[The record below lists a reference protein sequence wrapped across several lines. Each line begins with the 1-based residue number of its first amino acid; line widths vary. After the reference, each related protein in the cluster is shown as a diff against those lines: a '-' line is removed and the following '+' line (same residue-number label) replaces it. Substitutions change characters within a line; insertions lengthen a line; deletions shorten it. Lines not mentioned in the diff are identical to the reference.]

1 MMNIFISPF
10 YDTVFFI
17 DMLIRLMILQQIS
30 GLFLSNLK
38 KCWIAFLL
46 TGCQIVFYDIY
57 LLLEPFSFL
66 VIIPFLKT
74 NWNGTQKL
82 FYGLLPFVIGDMFQ
96 RIISLYLRFVFQL
109 DYFSLGLF
117 FDIILTLLL
126 IPFYTL
132 FFKGLRIEAKY
143 LKVDTLDSDFKNM
156 FIRLNISFI
165 VYFLF
170 VRTTVLIERWVEMK
184 VISVNWDPYYVRTN
198 IVLLYFVLFTASLL
212 YLNYRNKEKQ
222 DKEIQELKDKQLTDL
237 GRYSRH
243 VESLYKEIRSFRHDY
258 TNILISLNE
267 AIKEEDIVA
276 IRSIYQEVIADSD
289 RKFYD
294 GKYDIARL
302 SNIQNPAV
310 KSLLSSKMLEA
321 QKKGIAISVE
331 VDAEIEP
338 PALELIEFITIL
350 SILLDNAIDA
360 AEQCVNGNI
369 VFAYF
374 QEDDRKIIVVENT
387 TVEDKVSTSHIF
399 EYGHSTKGD
408 NRGIGLANVKAILH
422 KYPKFSISTN
432 SSNHRFVQELIFIEN
447 EY

>member
-184 VISVNWDPYYVRTN
+184 VISFNWDPYYVRTN

-258 TNILISLNE
+258 TNILVSLNE

-360 AEQCVNGNI
+360 AEQCTNGNI

-374 QEDDRKIIVVENT
+374 QEYDRKIVVVENT

-408 NRGIGLANVKAILH
+408 NRGIGLANVKAVLD
-422 KYPKFSISTN
+422 KYPKFTLSTN

>member
-1 MMNIFISPF
+1 MNIFISPF

-30 GLFLSNLK
+30 GLFLSKKK

-74 NWNGTQKL
+74 NWNRTQKI

-143 LKVDTLDSDFKNM
+143 LKVDTLDSDFKNI
-156 FIRLNISFI
+156 FLSLNISFI

-184 VISVNWDPYYVRTN
+184 VIAVNWDPYYVRTN

-222 DKEIQELKDKQLTDL
+222 ENEIQELKDKQLADL

-276 IRSIYQEVIADSD
+276 IRTIYSEVIADSD

-374 QEDDRKIIVVENT
+374 QEYDRKIIVVENT

-408 NRGIGLANVKAILH
+408 NRGIGLANVKTILDN
-422 KYPKFSISTN
+422 YPKFSISTN
-432 SSNHRFVQELIFIEN
+432 SSNHRFVQELVFLE
-447 EY
+447 

>member
-1 MMNIFISPF
+1 MNIFISPF

-30 GLFLSNLK
+30 GLFLSKKK
-38 KCWIAFLL
+38 KCLIASCL
-46 TGCQIVFYDIY
+46 TVCQIILYDIY

-66 VIIPFLKT
+66 IVIPFFKT

-143 LKVDTLDSDFKNM
+143 LKVDTLDSDFKNI
-156 FIRLNISFI
+156 FLSLNISFI

-184 VISVNWDPYYVRTN
+184 VIAVNWDPYYVRTN

-222 DKEIQELKDKQLTDL
+222 DKEIQELKDKQLADL

-258 TNILISLNE
+258 TNILVSLNE
-267 AIKEEDIVA
+267 AIKDEDIVA
-276 IRSIYQEVIADSD
+276 IRSIYHEVIADTD

-321 QKKGIAISVE
+321 QKKGISISVE

-338 PALELIEFITIL
+338 PDLELIEFITIL

-360 AEQCVNGNI
+360 AEQCTNGNI

-374 QEDDRKIIVVENT
+374 QEDDRKIVVVENT

-408 NRGIGLANVKAILH
+408 NRGIGLANVKTILDN
-422 KYPKFSISTN
+422 YPKFSISTN
-432 SSNHRFVQELIFIEN
+432 SSNHRFVQELVFLD
-447 EY
+447 

>member
-1 MMNIFISPF
+1 MTISPG
-10 YDTVFFI
+10 YDALFFI
-17 DMLIRLMILQQIS
+17 DILIRLYIFQQIS
-30 GLFLSNLK
+30 GFKIEKKKRITIAVIITLASILLSSTFQL
-38 KCWIAFLL
+38 W
-46 TGCQIVFYDIY
+46 
-57 LLLEPFSFL
+57 EPFSL
-66 VIIPFLKT
+66 LLIVSFLKT
-74 NWNGTQKL
+74 DWNKTQKI
-82 FYGLLPFVIGDMFQ
+82 FYCLLPFVIGDMFQ
-96 RIISLYLRFVFQL
+96 RIIGLYLRFI
-109 DYFSLGLF
+109 
-117 FDIILTLLL
+117 FDIDIVTLNSSPLFNILLTLLL
-126 IPFYTL
+126 VPFYTI
-132 FFKGLRIEAKY
+132 FFKGLGIESKN
-143 LKVDTLDSDFKNM
+143 LQVDTLNQDFKKIFIGLNVFFITYFLIIRSM
-156 FIRLNISFI
+156 IQLEIAIENGLNLKIDTYFIR
-165 VYFLF
+165 
-170 VRTTVLIERWVEMK
+170 
-184 VISVNWDPYYVRTN
+184 TN
-198 IVLLYFVLFTASLL
+198 VLLIYFILFTVSML
-212 YLNYRNKEKQ
+212 YLNYQKKEKQ
-222 DKEIQELKDKQLTDL
+222 DKEIQELKDKQLADL

-374 QEDDRKIIVVENT
+374 QEYDRKIIVVENT

-408 NRGIGLANVKAILH
+408 NRGIGLANVKTILDN
-422 KYPKFSISTN
+422 YPKFSISTD
-432 SSNHRFVQELIFIEN
+432 SSNHRFVQELVFLE
-447 EY
+447 

>member
-1 MMNIFISPF
+1 MNIFISPF

-96 RIISLYLRFVFQL
+96 RIISLYLRFMFQL

-143 LKVDTLDSDFKNM
+143 LKVDTLDSDFKNI

-258 TNILISLNE
+258 TNILVSLNE

-276 IRSIYQEVIADSD
+276 IRTIYREVIADSD

-331 VDAEIEP
+331 VDSEIEP

-374 QEDDRKIIVVENT
+374 QEYDRKIIIVENT

>member
-1 MMNIFISPF
+1 MNIFISPF

-258 TNILISLNE
+258 TNILVSLNE

-360 AEQCVNGNI
+360 AEQCTNGNI

-374 QEDDRKIIVVENT
+374 QEYDRKIVVVENT

>member
-30 GLFLSNLK
+30 GLFLSDLK

-117 FDIILTLLL
+117 FDTILTLLL

-258 TNILISLNE
+258 TNILVSLNE

-276 IRSIYQEVIADSD
+276 IRTIYREVIADSD

>member
-1 MMNIFISPF
+1 MKVSLG
-10 YDTVFFI
+10 YDILFFI
-17 DMLIRLMILQQIS
+17 DILIRLYIFQQIS
-30 GLFLSNLK
+30 GFKIEKKNIIMIASIITLASILLSSTFQL
-38 KCWIAFLL
+38 W
-46 TGCQIVFYDIY
+46 
-57 LLLEPFSFL
+57 EPFSL
-66 VIIPFLKT
+66 LLIVSFLKT
-74 NWNGTQKL
+74 DWNKTQKI
-82 FYGLLPFVIGDMFQ
+82 FYCLLPFVIGDMFQ
-96 RIISLYLRFVFQL
+96 RIIGLYLRFIF
-109 DYFSLGLF
+109 DIDIISFNSSPF
-117 FDIILTLLL
+117 FNIILTILLV
-126 IPFYTL
+126 PFYTIL
-132 FFKGLRIEAKY
+132 FKGLGIESKN
-143 LKVDTLDSDFKNM
+143 LQVDTLDQTFKKIFISLNVFFITYFLIIRGM
-156 FIRLNISFI
+156 IQLEIAIENGLILNIDTYFIR
-165 VYFLF
+165 
-170 VRTTVLIERWVEMK
+170 
-184 VISVNWDPYYVRTN
+184 TN
-198 IVLLYFVLFTASLL
+198 VLLIYFTIFIISML
-212 YLNYRNKEKQ
+212 YLNYQKKEKQ
-222 DKEIQELKDKQLTDL
+222 DKEIQELKDKQLADL

-276 IRSIYQEVIADSD
+276 IRTIYQGVIADSD

-338 PALELIEFITIL
+338 PDLELIEFITIL

-360 AEQCVNGNI
+360 AKQCANGNI

-408 NRGIGLANVKAILH
+408 NRGIGLANVKAILDN
-422 KYPKFSISTN
+422 YPKFSISTN
-432 SSNHRFVQELIFIEN
+432 SSNHRFVQELVFLE
-447 EY
+447 

>member
-1 MMNIFISPF
+1 MNIFISPF
-10 YDTVFFI
+10 YDTIFFI

-30 GLFLSNLK
+30 GLFLSKKK
-38 KCWIAFLL
+38 KCLIASCL
-46 TGCQIVFYDIY
+46 TVSQIILYDIY

-66 VIIPFLKT
+66 IVIPFFKT
-74 NWNGTQKL
+74 NWNKTQKI

-143 LKVDTLDSDFKNM
+143 LKVDTLDSDFKNI
-156 FIRLNISFI
+156 FLSLNISFI

-237 GRYSRH
+237 SRYSRH

-258 TNILISLNE
+258 TNILVSLNE

-276 IRSIYQEVIADSD
+276 IRTIYSEVIADSD

-321 QKKGIAISVE
+321 QKKGISISVE

-408 NRGIGLANVKAILH
+408 NRGIGLANVKAILDN
-422 KYPKFSISTN
+422 YPKFSISTN
-432 SSNHRFVQELIFIEN
+432 SSNHRFVQELVFLE
-447 EY
+447 

>member
-1 MMNIFISPF
+1 MKVSLG
-10 YDTVFFI
+10 YDILFFI
-17 DMLIRLMILQQIS
+17 DILIRLYIFQQIS
-30 GLFLSNLK
+30 GYNIDKKKRIAIAAIITIASILFSKTFQL
-38 KCWIAFLL
+38 W
-46 TGCQIVFYDIY
+46 
-57 LLLEPFSFL
+57 EPFSLL
-66 VIIPFLKT
+66 VLVFSLKT
-74 NWNGTQKL
+74 GWNRTQKI
-82 FYGLLPFVIGDMFQ
+82 FYCLLPFVIGDMFQ
-96 RIISLYLRFVFQL
+96 RIIGLYLRFVF
-109 DYFSLGLF
+109 DI
-117 FDIILTLLL
+117 DIISFNSSPFFNILLTLLL
-126 IPFYTL
+126 VPFYTT
-132 FFKGLRIEAKY
+132 FFKGLGIESKN
-143 LKVDTLDSDFKNM
+143 LQVDTLDQTFKKIFISLNVFFITYFLIIRGM
-156 FIRLNISFI
+156 IQLEIAIDNGLILNIDTYFIRTNVLLIYFTIFI
-165 VYFLF
+165 VS
-170 VRTTVLIERWVEMK
+170 M
-184 VISVNWDPYYVRTN
+184 
-198 IVLLYFVLFTASLL
+198 L
-212 YLNYRNKEKQ
+212 YLNYQKKEKQ
-222 DKEIQELKDKQLTDL
+222 DKEIQELKDKQLADL

-243 VESLYKEIRSFRHDY
+243 IESLYKEIRSFRHDY
-258 TNILISLNE
+258 TNILVSLNE
-267 AIKEEDIVA
+267 AIKAEDIVA
-276 IRSIYQEVIADSD
+276 IRTIYHEVIADSD

-360 AEQCVNGNI
+360 AERCTNGNI

-374 QEDDRKIIVVENT
+374 QEYDRKIVVVENT

-432 SSNHRFVQELIFIEN
+432 SSNHRFVQELVFLE
-447 EY
+447 

>member
-1 MMNIFISPF
+1 MKVSLG
-10 YDTVFFI
+10 YDILFFI
-17 DMLIRLMILQQIS
+17 DILIRLYIFQQIS
-30 GLFLSNLK
+30 GFKIEKKNIIMIASIITLASILLSSTFQL
-38 KCWIAFLL
+38 W
-46 TGCQIVFYDIY
+46 
-57 LLLEPFSFL
+57 EPFSL
-66 VIIPFLKT
+66 LLIVSFLKT
-74 NWNGTQKL
+74 DWNKTQKI
-82 FYGLLPFVIGDMFQ
+82 FYCLLPFVIGDMFQ
-96 RIISLYLRFVFQL
+96 RIIGLYLRFIF
-109 DYFSLGLF
+109 DIDIISFNSSPF
-117 FDIILTLLL
+117 FNIILTILLV
-126 IPFYTL
+126 PFYTIL
-132 FFKGLRIEAKY
+132 FKGLGIESKN
-143 LKVDTLDSDFKNM
+143 LQVDTLAQTFKKIFISLNVFFITYFLIIRGM
-156 FIRLNISFI
+156 IQLEIAIENGLILNIDTYFIR
-165 VYFLF
+165 
-170 VRTTVLIERWVEMK
+170 
-184 VISVNWDPYYVRTN
+184 TN
-198 IVLLYFVLFTASLL
+198 VLLIYFTIFIISML
-212 YLNYRNKEKQ
+212 YLNYQKKEKQ
-222 DKEIQELKDKQLTDL
+222 DKEIQKLKDKQLADL

-276 IRSIYQEVIADSD
+276 IRTIYQGVIADSD

-360 AEQCVNGNI
+360 AEQCANGNI

-374 QEDDRKIIVVENT
+374 QEDDRKIVVVENT
-387 TVEDKVSTSHIF
+387 TVEDKVSTNHIF

-408 NRGIGLANVKAILH
+408 NRGIGLANVKVILN
-422 KYPKFSISTN
+422 KYPKFTLSTN
-432 SSNHRFVQELIFIEN
+432 SNNHRFIQELVFLE
-447 EY
+447 

>member
-1 MMNIFISPF
+1 MKVSLG
-10 YDTVFFI
+10 YDILFFI
-17 DMLIRLMILQQIS
+17 DILIRLYIFRQIS
-30 GLFLSNLK
+30 GFKIEKKNIIMIASTITLASILLSSTFQL
-38 KCWIAFLL
+38 W
-46 TGCQIVFYDIY
+46 
-57 LLLEPFSFL
+57 EPFSL
-66 VIIPFLKT
+66 LLIVSFLKT
-74 NWNGTQKL
+74 DWNKTQKI
-82 FYGLLPFVIGDMFQ
+82 FYCLLPFVIGDMFQ
-96 RIISLYLRFVFQL
+96 RIIGLYFRFLVDTDIVTL
-109 DYFSLGLF
+109 NSSPF
-117 FDIILTLLL
+117 FNILLTLLL
-126 IPFYTL
+126 VPFYTI
-132 FFKGLRIEAKY
+132 FFKGLGIESKN
-143 LKVDTLDSDFKNM
+143 LRVDTLDQTFNKTFIGLNLFFITYFLTIRGMIQLEIAIENGLNLKIDTY
-156 FIRLNISFI
+156 FIR
-165 VYFLF
+165 
-170 VRTTVLIERWVEMK
+170 
-184 VISVNWDPYYVRTN
+184 TN
-198 IVLLYFVLFTASLL
+198 VLLIYFILFTVSML
-212 YLNYRNKEKQ
+212 YLNYQKKEKQ
-222 DKEIQELKDKQLTDL
+222 DKEIQELKDKQLADL

-360 AEQCVNGNI
+360 AEQCANGNI

-374 QEDDRKIIVVENT
+374 QEDDRKIVVVENT

-408 NRGIGLANVKAILH
+408 NRGIGLANVKAILDS
-422 KYPKFSISTN
+422 YPKFSVSTN
-432 SSNHRFVQELIFIEN
+432 SNNHRFVQELVFLE
-447 EY
+447 

>member
-1 MMNIFISPF
+1 MTISPG
-10 YDTVFFI
+10 YDALFFI
-17 DMLIRLMILQQIS
+17 DILIRLYIFQQIS
-30 GLFLSNLK
+30 GFKIEKKKRITIAVIITLASILLSSTFQL
-38 KCWIAFLL
+38 W
-46 TGCQIVFYDIY
+46 
-57 LLLEPFSFL
+57 EPFSL
-66 VIIPFLKT
+66 LLIVSFLKT
-74 NWNGTQKL
+74 DWNKTQKI
-82 FYGLLPFVIGDMFQ
+82 FYCLLPFVIGDMFQ
-96 RIISLYLRFVFQL
+96 RIIGLYLRFI
-109 DYFSLGLF
+109 
-117 FDIILTLLL
+117 FDIDIVTLNSSPLFNILLTLLL
-126 IPFYTL
+126 VPFYTI
-132 FFKGLRIEAKY
+132 FFKGLGIESKN
-143 LKVDTLDSDFKNM
+143 LQVDTLNQDFKKVFIGLNVFFITYFLIIRSM
-156 FIRLNISFI
+156 IQLEIAIENGLNLKIDTYFIR
-165 VYFLF
+165 
-170 VRTTVLIERWVEMK
+170 
-184 VISVNWDPYYVRTN
+184 TN
-198 IVLLYFVLFTASLL
+198 VLLIYFILFTVSML
-212 YLNYRNKEKQ
+212 YLNYQKKEKQ
-222 DKEIQELKDKQLTDL
+222 ENEIQELKDKQLADL

-258 TNILISLNE
+258 TNILVSLNE

-276 IRSIYQEVIADSD
+276 IRTIYHEVIADSD

-374 QEDDRKIIVVENT
+374 QEDDRKIVVVENT

-408 NRGIGLANVKAILH
+408 SRGIGLANVKAILDN
-422 KYPKFSISTN
+422 YPKFSISTN
-432 SSNHRFVQELIFIEN
+432 SSNHRFVQELVFLE
-447 EY
+447 

>member
-1 MMNIFISPF
+1 MNIFISPF

-30 GLFLSNLK
+30 GLFLSKKK
-38 KCWIAFLL
+38 KCLIASCL
-46 TGCQIVFYDIY
+46 TVCQIILYDIY

-66 VIIPFLKT
+66 IVIPFFKT

-143 LKVDTLDSDFKNM
+143 LKVDTLDSDFKNI
-156 FIRLNISFI
+156 FLSLNISFI

-184 VISVNWDPYYVRTN
+184 VIAVNWDPYYVRTN

-258 TNILISLNE
+258 TNILVSLNE

-276 IRSIYQEVIADSD
+276 IRSIYHEVIADSD

-374 QEDDRKIIVVENT
+374 QEYDRKIVVVENT
-387 TVEDKVSTSHIF
+387 TVKDKVSTSHIF

-408 NRGIGLANVKAILH
+408 NRGIGLANVKAILDN
-422 KYPKFSISTN
+422 YPKFSISTN
-432 SSNHRFVQELIFIEN
+432 SSNHRFVQELVFLE
-447 EY
+447 

>member
-1 MMNIFISPF
+1 MTISPG
-10 YDTVFFI
+10 YDALFFI
-17 DMLIRLMILQQIS
+17 DILIRLYIFQQIS
-30 GLFLSNLK
+30 GFKIEKKKRITIAVIITLASILLSSTFQL
-38 KCWIAFLL
+38 W
-46 TGCQIVFYDIY
+46 
-57 LLLEPFSFL
+57 EPFSL
-66 VIIPFLKT
+66 LLIVSFLKT
-74 NWNGTQKL
+74 DWNKTQKI
-82 FYGLLPFVIGDMFQ
+82 FYCLLPFVIGDMFQ
-96 RIISLYLRFVFQL
+96 RIIGLYLRFI
-109 DYFSLGLF
+109 
-117 FDIILTLLL
+117 FDIDIVTLNSSPLFNILLTLLL
-126 IPFYTL
+126 VPFYTI
-132 FFKGLRIEAKY
+132 FFKGLGIESKN
-143 LKVDTLDSDFKNM
+143 LQVDTLNQDFKKVFIGLNVFFITYFLIIRSM
-156 FIRLNISFI
+156 IQLEIAIENGLNLKIDTYFIR
-165 VYFLF
+165 
-170 VRTTVLIERWVEMK
+170 
-184 VISVNWDPYYVRTN
+184 TN
-198 IVLLYFVLFTASLL
+198 VLLIYFILFTVSML
-212 YLNYRNKEKQ
+212 YLNYQKKEKQ
-222 DKEIQELKDKQLTDL
+222 ALEIQELKDKQLTDL

-276 IRSIYQEVIADSD
+276 IRTIYSEVIADSD

-374 QEDDRKIIVVENT
+374 QEYDRKIIVVENT

-408 NRGIGLANVKAILH
+408 NRGIGLANVKTILDN
-422 KYPKFSISTN
+422 YPKFSISTN
-432 SSNHRFVQELIFIEN
+432 SSNHRFVQELVFLE
-447 EY
+447 

>member
-1 MMNIFISPF
+1 MTISPG
-10 YDTVFFI
+10 YDALFFI
-17 DMLIRLMILQQIS
+17 DILIRLYIFQQIS
-30 GLFLSNLK
+30 GFKIEKKKRITIAVIITLASILLSSTFQL
-38 KCWIAFLL
+38 W
-46 TGCQIVFYDIY
+46 
-57 LLLEPFSFL
+57 EPFSL
-66 VIIPFLKT
+66 LLIVSFLKT
-74 NWNGTQKL
+74 DWNKTQKI
-82 FYGLLPFVIGDMFQ
+82 FYCLLPFVIGDMFQ
-96 RIISLYLRFVFQL
+96 RIIGLYLRFI
-109 DYFSLGLF
+109 
-117 FDIILTLLL
+117 FDIDIVTLNSSPLFNILLTLLL
-126 IPFYTL
+126 VPFYTI
-132 FFKGLRIEAKY
+132 FFKGLGIESKN
-143 LKVDTLDSDFKNM
+143 LQVDTLNQDFKKVFIGLNVFFITYFLIIRSM
-156 FIRLNISFI
+156 IQLEIAIENGLNLKIDTYFIR
-165 VYFLF
+165 
-170 VRTTVLIERWVEMK
+170 
-184 VISVNWDPYYVRTN
+184 TN
-198 IVLLYFVLFTASLL
+198 VLLIYFILFTVSML
-212 YLNYRNKEKQ
+212 YLNYQKKEKQ
-222 DKEIQELKDKQLTDL
+222 ALEIQELKDKQLTDL

-276 IRSIYQEVIADSD
+276 IRTIYSEVIADSD

-374 QEDDRKIIVVENT
+374 QEYDRKIVVVENT

-408 NRGIGLANVKAILH
+408 NRGIGLANVKAILDN
-422 KYPKFSISTN
+422 YPKFSISTN
-432 SSNHRFVQELIFIEN
+432 SSNHRFVQELVFLE
-447 EY
+447 

>member
-1 MMNIFISPF
+1 LMNIFISPF

-143 LKVDTLDSDFKNM
+143 LKVDTVDSDFKNI

-258 TNILISLNE
+258 TNILVSLNE
-267 AIKEEDIVA
+267 AIKEEDIDA

-321 QKKGIAISVE
+321 QKKGISISVE

-338 PALELIEFITIL
+338 PDLELIEFITIL

-360 AEQCVNGNI
+360 AEQCTNGNI

-374 QEDDRKIIVVENT
+374 QEDDRKIVVVENT

-408 NRGIGLANVKAILH
+408 NRGIGLANVKTILDN
-422 KYPKFSISTN
+422 YPKFSISTN
-432 SSNHRFVQELIFIEN
+432 SSNHRFVQELVFLD
-447 EY
+447 

>member
-1 MMNIFISPF
+1 MNIFISPF

-30 GLFLSNLK
+30 GLFLSKKK

-143 LKVDTLDSDFKNM
+143 LKVDTLDSDFKNI
-156 FIRLNISFI
+156 FLSLNISFI

-184 VISVNWDPYYVRTN
+184 VIAVNWDPYYVRTN

-222 DKEIQELKDKQLTDL
+222 EKEIQELKDKQLTDL

-258 TNILISLNE
+258 TNILVSLNE
-267 AIKEEDIVA
+267 AIKEGDIVA
-276 IRSIYQEVIADSD
+276 IRTIYSEVIADSD

-374 QEDDRKIIVVENT
+374 QEYDRKIIVVENT

-408 NRGIGLANVKAILH
+408 NRGIGLANVKTILDN
-422 KYPKFSISTN
+422 YPKFSISTN
-432 SSNHRFVQELIFIEN
+432 SSNHRFVQELVFLE
-447 EY
+447 

>member
-1 MMNIFISPF
+1 MKVSLG
-10 YDTVFFI
+10 YDILFFI
-17 DMLIRLMILQQIS
+17 DILIRLYIFQQIS
-30 GLFLSNLK
+30 GFKIEKKNIIMIASTITLASILLSSTFQL
-38 KCWIAFLL
+38 W
-46 TGCQIVFYDIY
+46 
-57 LLLEPFSFL
+57 EPFSL
-66 VIIPFLKT
+66 LLIVSFLKT
-74 NWNGTQKL
+74 DWNKTQKI
-82 FYGLLPFVIGDMFQ
+82 FYCLLPFVIGDMFQ
-96 RIISLYLRFVFQL
+96 RIIGLYFRFLVDTDIVTL
-109 DYFSLGLF
+109 NSSPF
-117 FDIILTLLL
+117 FNILLTLLL
-126 IPFYTL
+126 VPFYTI
-132 FFKGLRIEAKY
+132 FFKGLGIESKN
-143 LKVDTLDSDFKNM
+143 LRVDTLDQTFNKTFIGLNLFFITYFLTIRGMIQLEIAIENGLNLKIDTY
-156 FIRLNISFI
+156 FIR
-165 VYFLF
+165 
-170 VRTTVLIERWVEMK
+170 
-184 VISVNWDPYYVRTN
+184 TN
-198 IVLLYFVLFTASLL
+198 VLLIYFILFTVSML
-212 YLNYRNKEKQ
+212 YLNYQKKEKQ
-222 DKEIQELKDKQLTDL
+222 DKEIQELKDKQLADL

-360 AEQCVNGNI
+360 AEQCANGNI

-374 QEDDRKIIVVENT
+374 QEYDRKIVVVENT

-408 NRGIGLANVKAILH
+408 NRGIGLANVKAILDS
-422 KYPKFSISTN
+422 YPKFSVSTN
-432 SSNHRFVQELIFIEN
+432 SNNHRFVQELVFIDEG
-447 EY
+447 

>member
-1 MMNIFISPF
+1 MKVSLG
-10 YDTVFFI
+10 YDILFFI
-17 DMLIRLMILQQIS
+17 DILIRLYIFQQIS
-30 GLFLSNLK
+30 GFKIEKKNIIMIASTITLASILLSSTFQL
-38 KCWIAFLL
+38 W
-46 TGCQIVFYDIY
+46 
-57 LLLEPFSFL
+57 EPFSL
-66 VIIPFLKT
+66 LLIVSFLKT
-74 NWNGTQKL
+74 DWNKTQKI
-82 FYGLLPFVIGDMFQ
+82 FYCLLPFVIGDMFQ
-96 RIISLYLRFVFQL
+96 RIIGLYFRFLVDTDIVTL
-109 DYFSLGLF
+109 NSSPF
-117 FDIILTLLL
+117 FNILLTLLL
-126 IPFYTL
+126 VPFYTI
-132 FFKGLRIEAKY
+132 FFKGLGIESKN
-143 LKVDTLDSDFKNM
+143 LRVDTLDQTFNKTFIGLNLFFITYFLTIRGMIQLEIAIENGLNLKIDTY
-156 FIRLNISFI
+156 FIR
-165 VYFLF
+165 
-170 VRTTVLIERWVEMK
+170 
-184 VISVNWDPYYVRTN
+184 TN
-198 IVLLYFVLFTASLL
+198 VLLIYFILFTVSML
-212 YLNYRNKEKQ
+212 YLNYQKKEKQ
-222 DKEIQELKDKQLTDL
+222 DKEIQELKDKQLADL

-360 AEQCVNGNI
+360 AEQCANGNI

-374 QEDDRKIIVVENT
+374 QEDDRKIVVVENT

-408 NRGIGLANVKAILH
+408 NRGIGLANVKAILDS
-422 KYPKFSISTN
+422 YPKFSVSTN
-432 SSNHRFVQELIFIEN
+432 SNNHRFVQELVFIDEG
-447 EY
+447 

>member
-1 MMNIFISPF
+1 MNIFISPF

-30 GLFLSNLK
+30 GLFLSKKK

-143 LKVDTLDSDFKNM
+143 LKVDTLDSDFKNI
-156 FIRLNISFI
+156 FLSLNISFI

-184 VISVNWDPYYVRTN
+184 VIAVNWDPYYVRTN

-258 TNILISLNE
+258 TNILVSLNE

-276 IRSIYQEVIADSD
+276 IRSIYHEVIADSD

-374 QEDDRKIIVVENT
+374 QEYDRKIIVVENT

-408 NRGIGLANVKAILH
+408 NRGIGLANVKTILDN
-422 KYPKFSISTN
+422 YPKFSISTN
-432 SSNHRFVQELIFIEN
+432 SSNHRFVQELVFLE
-447 EY
+447 

>member
-1 MMNIFISPF
+1 MNIFISPF

-30 GLFLSNLK
+30 GLFLSKKK
-38 KCWIAFLL
+38 KCFIASCL
-46 TGCQIVFYDIY
+46 TVCQIILYDIY

-66 VIIPFLKT
+66 IVIPFFKT
-74 NWNGTQKL
+74 NWNRTQKI

-96 RIISLYLRFVFQL
+96 RIISLYLRFI
-109 DYFSLGLF
+109 
-117 FDIILTLLL
+117 FDVDIVYANASAMFEILLSILL
-126 IPFYTL
+126 IPFYYG
-132 FFKGLRIEAKY
+132 FFKGLRIESKY
-143 LKVDTLDSDFKNM
+143 LQVDTLDKKFRGI
-156 FIRLNISFI
+156 FFGLNILFI
-165 VYFLF
+165 TYFLLIRGNLF
-170 VRTTVLIERWVEMK
+170 LEVLMDKGIVDIK
-184 VISVNWDPYYVRTN
+184 IDTYFIRTN
-198 IVLLYFVLFTASLL
+198 ILLLYFILFTVSML
-212 YLNYRNKEKQ
+212 YLNYQKKEKQ

-276 IRSIYQEVIADSD
+276 IRTIYSEVIADSD

-338 PALELIEFITIL
+338 PDLELIEFITIL

-360 AEQCVNGNI
+360 AKQCANGNI

-408 NRGIGLANVKAILH
+408 NRGIGLANVKTILDN
-422 KYPKFSISTN
+422 YPKFSISTN
-432 SSNHRFVQELIFIEN
+432 SSNHRFVQELVFLE
-447 EY
+447 

>member
-1 MMNIFISPF
+1 MTISPG
-10 YDTVFFI
+10 YDALFFI
-17 DMLIRLMILQQIS
+17 DILIRLYIFQQIS
-30 GLFLSNLK
+30 GFKIEKKKRITIAVIITLASILLSSTFQL
-38 KCWIAFLL
+38 W
-46 TGCQIVFYDIY
+46 
-57 LLLEPFSFL
+57 EPFSL
-66 VIIPFLKT
+66 LLIVSFLKT
-74 NWNGTQKL
+74 DWNKTQKI
-82 FYGLLPFVIGDMFQ
+82 FYCLLPFVIGDIFQ
-96 RIISLYLRFVFQL
+96 RIIGLYLRFI
-109 DYFSLGLF
+109 
-117 FDIILTLLL
+117 FDIDIVTLNSSPLFNILLTLLL
-126 IPFYTL
+126 VPFYTI
-132 FFKGLRIEAKY
+132 FFKGLGIESKN
-143 LKVDTLDSDFKNM
+143 LQVDTLNQDFKKVFIGLNVFFITYFLIIRSM
-156 FIRLNISFI
+156 IQLEIAIENGLNLKIDTYFIR
-165 VYFLF
+165 
-170 VRTTVLIERWVEMK
+170 
-184 VISVNWDPYYVRTN
+184 TN
-198 IVLLYFVLFTASLL
+198 VLLIYFILFTVSML
-212 YLNYRNKEKQ
+212 YLNYQKKEKQ
-222 DKEIQELKDKQLTDL
+222 DKEIQELKDKQLADL

-360 AEQCVNGNI
+360 AEQCTNGNI

-374 QEDDRKIIVVENT
+374 QEYDRKIIVVENT

-408 NRGIGLANVKAILH
+408 NRGIGLANVKAVLD
-422 KYPKFSISTN
+422 KYPKFTLSTN
-432 SSNHRFVQELIFIEN
+432 SSNHRFVQELVFLE
-447 EY
+447 

>member
-1 MMNIFISPF
+1 MMTISPG
-10 YDTVFFI
+10 YDALFFI
-17 DMLIRLMILQQIS
+17 DILIRLYIFQQIS
-30 GLFLSNLK
+30 GFKIEKKKRITIAVIITLASILLSSTFQL
-38 KCWIAFLL
+38 W
-46 TGCQIVFYDIY
+46 
-57 LLLEPFSFL
+57 EPFSL
-66 VIIPFLKT
+66 LLIVSFLKT
-74 NWNGTQKL
+74 DWNKTQKI
-82 FYGLLPFVIGDMFQ
+82 FYCLLPFVIGDMFQ
-96 RIISLYLRFVFQL
+96 RIIGLYLRFI
-109 DYFSLGLF
+109 
-117 FDIILTLLL
+117 FDIDIVTLNSSPLFNILLTLLL
-126 IPFYTL
+126 VPFYTI
-132 FFKGLRIEAKY
+132 FFKGLGIESKN
-143 LKVDTLDSDFKNM
+143 LQVDTLNQDFKKIFIGLNVFFITYFLIIRSM
-156 FIRLNISFI
+156 IQLEIAIENGLNLKIDTYFIR
-165 VYFLF
+165 
-170 VRTTVLIERWVEMK
+170 
-184 VISVNWDPYYVRTN
+184 TN
-198 IVLLYFVLFTASLL
+198 VLLIYFILFTVSML
-212 YLNYRNKEKQ
+212 YLNYQKKEKQ
-222 DKEIQELKDKQLTDL
+222 AREIQELKDRQITDL

-276 IRSIYQEVIADSD
+276 IRSIYHEVIADSD

-374 QEDDRKIIVVENT
+374 QEYDRKIIVVENT

-408 NRGIGLANVKAILH
+408 NRGIGLANVKTILDN
-422 KYPKFSISTN
+422 YPKFSISTN
-432 SSNHRFVQELIFIEN
+432 SSNHRFVQELVFLE
-447 EY
+447 

>member
-1 MMNIFISPF
+1 MNIFISPF

-30 GLFLSNLK
+30 GLFLSKKK
-38 KCWIAFLL
+38 KCFIASCL
-46 TGCQIVFYDIY
+46 TVCQIILYDIY

-66 VIIPFLKT
+66 IVIPFFKT
-74 NWNGTQKL
+74 NWNRTQKI

-96 RIISLYLRFVFQL
+96 RIISLYLRFI
-109 DYFSLGLF
+109 
-117 FDIILTLLL
+117 FDVDIVYANASVMFEILLSILL
-126 IPFYTL
+126 IPFYYG
-132 FFKGLRIEAKY
+132 FFKGLRIESKY
-143 LKVDTLDSDFKNM
+143 LQVDTLDKKFSGIFLG
-156 FIRLNISFI
+156 LNILFI
-165 VYFLF
+165 TYFLLIRGNLF
-170 VRTTVLIERWVEMK
+170 LEVLMDKGIVDIK
-184 VISVNWDPYYVRTN
+184 IDTYFIRTN
-198 IVLLYFVLFTASLL
+198 ILLLYFILFTVSML
-212 YLNYRNKEKQ
+212 YLNYQQKEKQ
-222 DKEIQELKDKQLTDL
+222 EKEIQELKDKQLADL

-258 TNILISLNE
+258 TNILVSLNE
-267 AIKEEDIVA
+267 AIKEGDIVA
-276 IRSIYQEVIADSD
+276 IRTIYSEVIADSD

-360 AEQCVNGNI
+360 AEQCTNGNI

-374 QEDDRKIIVVENT
+374 QEYDRKIVVVENT
-387 TVEDKVSTSHIF
+387 TVEDKVLTSHIF

-408 NRGIGLANVKAILH
+408 NRGIGLANVKAILDN
-422 KYPKFSISTN
+422 YPKFSISTN
-432 SSNHRFVQELIFIEN
+432 SSNHRFVQELVFLD
-447 EY
+447 

>member
-1 MMNIFISPF
+1 MNIFISPF

-30 GLFLSNLK
+30 GLFLSKKK
-38 KCWIAFLL
+38 KCLIASCL
-46 TGCQIVFYDIY
+46 TVSQIILYDIY

-66 VIIPFLKT
+66 IVIPFFKT
-74 NWNGTQKL
+74 NWNKTQKI

-143 LKVDTLDSDFKNM
+143 LKVDTLDSDFKNI
-156 FIRLNISFI
+156 FLSLNISFI

-222 DKEIQELKDKQLTDL
+222 DKEIQELKDKQLADL
-237 GRYSRH
+237 SRYSRH

-258 TNILISLNE
+258 TNILVSLNE

-276 IRSIYQEVIADSD
+276 IRTIYHEVIADSD

-331 VDAEIEP
+331 VDVEIEP

-360 AEQCVNGNI
+360 AEQCTNGNI

-374 QEDDRKIIVVENT
+374 QEYDRKIVVVENT
-387 TVEDKVSTSHIF
+387 TVEDKVSISHIF
-399 EYGHSTKGD
+399 EYGHSTKGN
-408 NRGIGLANVKAILH
+408 NRGIGLANVKAVLD
-422 KYPKFSISTN
+422 KYPKFTLSTN
-432 SSNHRFVQELIFIEN
+432 SSNHRFVQELVFLE
-447 EY
+447 